1 MDWKK
6 LLPIVGAAVT
16 GNVPGAIAAAASAIS
31 DVLGVDVAP
40 TASSIDAALSAATP
54 EQLVALRKVD
64 AELKVR
70 FRELDTEDKKTDAQ
84 IIIKH
89 IEDVAHARQFNA
101 NTHGILLLGYLINSA
116 SYACIAGVLFGCF
129 YVLAG
134 GGKLQIDPGIAAML
148 GGIVGAAVQWLM
160 ANSSQANGFFF
171 GSSPSSRQVANDM
184 AKAVATASE
193 RVPK

>member
-16 GNVPGAIAAAASAIS
+16 GNVPGAIAAAAAAIS

-54 EQLVALRKVD
+54 EQLVALRKVE

-101 NTHGILLLGYLINSA
+101 NTHGILLLGYLINFA

-129 YVLAG
+129 YVLSG
-134 GGKLQIDPGIAAML
+134 SGKLQIDPGIAAML

-160 ANSSQANGFFF
+160 ANSAQSNSFFF